1 MARSAVS
8 RRFCFQPGTAM
19 KSAVLVFPGINRERD
34 MARALKLA
42 SGQEAAMVWHAETAL
57 PKGTDL
63 VVVPGGFSYGD
74 YLRCGAIAAHS
85 PILREVKARADKGM
99 AVIGVCNGF
108 QIITEAGLLPGILL
122 RNASLKFICRNVG
135 LKVETSQ
142 SLFTSQYEQ
151 GQVLSIPVAHH
162 DGNYFADD
170 RTLDELE
177 ANGQVAF
184 RYCGPDGEFDELHN
198 PNGSARNIAGIFN
211 RTKNVLGLMPHPEN
225 AIEPLQGSIDGKA
238 LFQSMVEA
246 LS

>member
-1 MARSAVS
+1 
-8 RRFCFQPGTAM
+8 M
-19 KSAVLVFPGINRERD
+19 KAAIVVFPGSNRERD
-34 MARALKLA
+34 A
-42 SGQEAAMVWHAETAL
+42 EAALTQAMGRKPIMVWHRDTEL
-57 PKGTDL
+57 PDVDL
-63 VVVPGGFSYGD
+63 VLVPGGFSYGD

-122 RNASLKFICRNVG
+122 RNASLKFVCRNIR

-184 RYCGPDGEFDELHN
+184 RYCSPDGEFGDEHN

-225 AIEPLQGSIDGKA
+225 AIEPLQGSTDGKA

>member
-1 MARSAVS
+1 
-8 RRFCFQPGTAM
+8 M
-19 KSAVLVFPGINRERD
+19 KAAIVVFPGSNRERD
-34 MARALKLA
+34 A
-42 SGQEAAMVWHAETAL
+42 EAALTQAMGRKPIMVWHRDTEL
-57 PKGTDL
+57 PDVNL
-63 VVVPGGFSYGD
+63 VLVPGGFSYGD

-122 RNASLKFICRNVG
+122 RNASLKFVCKNVR

-151 GQVLSIPVAHH
+151 GQVLSVPVAHH
-162 DGNYFADD
+162 DGNYFADPK
-170 RTLDELE
+170 TLDELE

-184 RYCGPDGEFDELHN
+184 RYCGPEGEFDDEHN
-198 PNGSARNIAGIFN
+198 PNGSARSIAGIFN
-211 RTKNVLGLMPHPEN
+211 RTKNVLGMMPHPEN
-225 AIEPLQGSIDGKA
+225 AVDPMQGSTDGKA
-238 LFQSMVEA
+238 LFKSMVEA

>member
-1 MARSAVS
+1 
-8 RRFCFQPGTAM
+8 M
-19 KSAVLVFPGINRERD
+19 KAAIVVFPGSNRERD
-34 MARALKLA
+34 A
-42 SGQEAAMVWHAETAL
+42 EAALAQAMGRKPIMVWHRDTEL
-57 PKGTDL
+57 PDVDL
-63 VVVPGGFSYGD
+63 VLVPGGFSYGD

-108 QIITEAGLLPGILL
+108 QIITEAGLLPGVLQ
-122 RNASLKFICRNVG
+122 RNASLKFVCRNVG

-151 GQVLSIPVAHH
+151 GQVLSIPVAHAE
-162 DGNYFADD
+162 GNYFADEK
-170 RTLDELE
+170 TLDDLE
-177 ANGQVAF
+177 ERGQIAF
-184 RYCGPDGEFDELHN
+184 RYCGPDGELADEHN

-225 AIEPLQGSIDGKA
+225 AIEPLQGSIDGKP
-238 LFQSMVEA
+238 LFRSMVEA

>member
-1 MARSAVS
+1 
-8 RRFCFQPGTAM
+8 M
-19 KSAVLVFPGINRERD
+19 KAAIVVFPGSNRERD
-34 MARALKLA
+34 A
-42 SGQEAAMVWHAETAL
+42 EAALTQVMGKKPIMVWHRDTEL
-57 PKGTDL
+57 PEVDL
-63 VVVPGGFSYGD
+63 VLVPGGFSYGD

-85 PILREVKARADKGM
+85 PVLREVKARAEKGM
-99 AVIGVCNGF
+99 AVIGICNGF
-108 QIITEAGLLPGILL
+108 QIITEAGLLPGVLL
-122 RNASLKFICRNVG
+122 RNASLKFVCRNVG

-142 SLFTSQYEQ
+142 SLFTSRYEQ

-162 DGNYFADD
+162 DGNYFADE

-184 RYCGPDGEFDELHN
+184 RYCAPDGTMSNGAN

-211 RTKNVLGLMPHPEN
+211 RTKNVLGMMPHPEN
-225 AIEPLQGSIDGKA
+225 AIESLQGSTDGKA

>member
-1 MARSAVS
+1 
-8 RRFCFQPGTAM
+8 M
-19 KSAVLVFPGINRERD
+19 KAAIVVFPGSNRERD
-34 MARALKLA
+34 A
-42 SGQEAAMVWHAETAL
+42 EAALTQVMGKKPIMVWHRDTEL
-57 PKGTDL
+57 PDVDL
-63 VVVPGGFSYGD
+63 VLVPGGFSYGD

-99 AVIGVCNGF
+99 AVLGVCNGF
-108 QIITEAGLLPGILL
+108 QIICEAGLLPGVLMP
-122 RNASLKFICRNVG
+122 NAGLKFVCRNVG

-142 SLFTSQYEQ
+142 SLFTSRYEQ
-151 GQVLSIPVAHH
+151 GQVLSVPVAHH
-162 DGNYFADD
+162 DGNYFADE

-177 ANGQVAF
+177 GNGQVAF
-184 RYCGPDGEFDELHN
+184 RYCAPDGTMDAAHN

-225 AIEPLQGSIDGKA
+225 AMESLQGSTDGKP

>member
-1 MARSAVS
+1 
-8 RRFCFQPGTAM
+8 M
-19 KSAVLVFPGINRERD
+19 KAAIVVFPGSNRERD
-34 MARALKLA
+34 A
-42 SGQEAAMVWHAETAL
+42 EAALTQAMGKKPIMVWHRDTEL
-57 PKGTDL
+57 PDVDL
-63 VVVPGGFSYGD
+63 VLVPGGFSYGD

-108 QIITEAGLLPGILL
+108 QIITEARLLPGILL
-122 RNASLKFICRNVG
+122 RNASLKFVCRNIR

-184 RYCGPDGEFDELHN
+184 RYCSPDGELDDEHN

-225 AIEPLQGSIDGKA
+225 AIEPLQGSTDGKA

>member
-1 MARSAVS
+1 
-8 RRFCFQPGTAM
+8 M
-19 KSAVLVFPGINRERD
+19 KAAIVVFPGSNRERD
-34 MARALKLA
+34 A
-42 SGQEAAMVWHAETAL
+42 EAALTQAMGRKPIMVWHRDTEL
-57 PKGTDL
+57 PDVDL
-63 VVVPGGFSYGD
+63 VLVPGGFSYGD

-85 PILREVKARADKGM
+85 PVMREVKARADKGV

-108 QIITEAGLLPGILL
+108 QIITEAGLLPGVLQ
-122 RNASLKFICRNVG
+122 RNASLKFVCKNVG

-151 GQVLSIPVAHH
+151 GQVLSIPVAHAE
-162 DGNYFADD
+162 GNYFADE

-184 RYCGPDGEFDELHN
+184 RYCSPEGDVDDEHN

-211 RTKNVLGLMPHPEN
+211 RTKNVLGMMPHPEN
-225 AIEPLQGSIDGKA
+225 AIEPLQGSIDGKP

>member
-1 MARSAVS
+1 
-8 RRFCFQPGTAM
+8 M
-19 KSAVLVFPGINRERD
+19 KAAIVVFPGSNRERD
-34 MARALKLA
+34 A
-42 SGQEAAMVWHAETAL
+42 EAALTQAMGRKPIMVWHRDTEL
-57 PKGTDL
+57 PDVDL
-63 VVVPGGFSYGD
+63 VLVPGGFSYGD

-122 RNASLKFICRNVG
+122 RNASLKFVCRNIR

-184 RYCGPDGEFDELHN
+184 RYCSPDGEFGDEHN

-225 AIEPLQGSIDGKA
+225 AIEPLQGSTDGKA
-238 LFQSMVEA
+238 LFKSMVEA

>member
-1 MARSAVS
+1 
-8 RRFCFQPGTAM
+8 M
-19 KSAVLVFPGINRERD
+19 KAAIVVFPGSNRERD
-34 MARALKLA
+34 A
-42 SGQEAAMVWHAETAL
+42 EAALTHTMGRKPIMVWHRDTEL
-57 PKGTDL
+57 PDVDL
-63 VVVPGGFSYGD
+63 VLVPGGFSYGD

-85 PILREVKARADKGM
+85 PILREVKARAEKGM

-122 RNASLKFICRNVG
+122 RNASLKFVCKNVR

-142 SLFTSQYEQ
+142 SLFTSRYEQ

-162 DGNYFADD
+162 DGNYFADE

-177 ANGQVAF
+177 DHGQVAF
-184 RYCGPDGEFDELHN
+184 RYCSPDGEFGDEHN

-225 AIEPLQGSIDGKA
+225 AIEPLQGSTDGVP
-238 LFQSMVEA
+238 LFKSMVEA

>member
-1 MARSAVS
+1 
-8 RRFCFQPGTAM
+8 M
-19 KSAVLVFPGINRERD
+19 KAAIVVFPGSNRERD
-34 MARALKLA
+34 A
-42 SGQEAAMVWHAETAL
+42 EAALTQAMGRKPIMVWHRDTEL
-57 PKGTDL
+57 PDVDL
-63 VVVPGGFSYGD
+63 VLVPGGFSYGD

-122 RNASLKFICRNVG
+122 RNASLKFACRNVR

-162 DGNYFADD
+162 DGNYFADP

-184 RYCGPDGEFDELHN
+184 RYCGPEGEFSDEHN

-211 RTKNVLGLMPHPEN
+211 RTKNVLGMMPHPEN
-225 AIEPLQGSIDGKA
+225 AVDPLQGSTDGKA
-238 LFQSMVEA
+238 LFKSMVEA

>member
-1 MARSAVS
+1 
-8 RRFCFQPGTAM
+8 M
-19 KSAVLVFPGINRERD
+19 KAAIVVFPGSNRERD
-34 MARALKLA
+34 A
-42 SGQEAAMVWHAETAL
+42 EAALTQAMGKKPIMVWHRDTEL
-57 PKGTDL
+57 PDVDL
-63 VVVPGGFSYGD
+63 VLVPGGFSYGD

-108 QIITEAGLLPGILL
+108 QIITEAGLLPGVLQ
-122 RNASLKFICRNVG
+122 RNASLKFVCRNVG

-151 GQVLSIPVAHH
+151 GQVLSIPVAHAE
-162 DGNYFADD
+162 GNFFADEK
-170 RTLDELE
+170 TLDELE

-184 RYCGPDGEFDELHN
+184 RYCGPDGEFDDEHN

-225 AIEPLQGSIDGKA
+225 AIEPLQGSVDGKP

>member
-1 MARSAVS
+1 
-8 RRFCFQPGTAM
+8 M
-19 KSAVLVFPGINRERD
+19 KAAIVVFPGSNRERD
-34 MARALKLA
+34 A
-42 SGQEAAMVWHAETAL
+42 EAALTQVMGKKPIMVWHRDTEL
-57 PKGTDL
+57 PDVDL
-63 VVVPGGFSYGD
+63 VLVPGGFSYGD

-85 PILREVKARADKGM
+85 PILREVKARSEKGM
-99 AVIGVCNGF
+99 AVIGICNGF
-108 QIITEAGLLPGILL
+108 QIITEAGLLPGVLL
-122 RNASLKFICRNVG
+122 RNASLKFVCRNVG

-142 SLFTSQYEQ
+142 SLFTSRYEQ

-162 DGNYFADD
+162 DGNYFADE

-184 RYCGPDGEFDELHN
+184 RYCGLNGETGNGAN

-225 AIEPLQGSIDGKA
+225 AVEPLQGSTDGKA

>member
-1 MARSAVS
+1 
-8 RRFCFQPGTAM
+8 M
-19 KSAVLVFPGINRERD
+19 KAAIVVFPGSNRERD
-34 MARALKLA
+34 A
-42 SGQEAAMVWHAETAL
+42 EAALTQAMGKKPVMVWHRDTEL
-57 PKGTDL
+57 PDVDL
-63 VVVPGGFSYGD
+63 VLVPGGFSYGD

-85 PILREVKARADKGM
+85 PILREVKARADRGM

-122 RNASLKFICRNVG
+122 RNASLKFVCRNIG

-184 RYCGPDGEFDELHN
+184 RYCSPDGDFGDEHN

-225 AIEPLQGSIDGKA
+225 AVEPLQGSTDGKA
-238 LFQSMVEA
+238 LFKSMVEA

>member
-1 MARSAVS
+1 
-8 RRFCFQPGTAM
+8 M
-19 KSAVLVFPGINRERD
+19 KAAIVVFPGSNRERD
-34 MARALKLA
+34 A
-42 SGQEAAMVWHAETAL
+42 EAALTQAMGKKPIMVWHRDTEL
-57 PKGTDL
+57 PDVDL
-63 VVVPGGFSYGD
+63 VLVPGGFSYGD

-108 QIITEAGLLPGILL
+108 QIITEAGLLPGVLQ
-122 RNASLKFICRNVG
+122 RNASLKFVCRNVG

-151 GQVLSIPVAHH
+151 GQVLSIPVAHAE
-162 DGNYFADD
+162 GNYFADEK
-170 RTLDELE
+170 TLDELE

-184 RYCGPDGEFDELHN
+184 RYCGPDGEFDDVHN

-225 AIEPLQGSIDGKA
+225 AIETLQGSVDGKP

>member
-1 MARSAVS
+1 
-8 RRFCFQPGTAM
+8 M
-19 KSAVLVFPGINRERD
+19 KAAIVVFPGSNRERD
-34 MARALKLA
+34 A
-42 SGQEAAMVWHAETAL
+42 EAALTQAMGKKPVLVWHRDTEL
-57 PKGTDL
+57 PDVDL
-63 VVVPGGFSYGD
+63 VLVPGGFSYGD

-85 PILREVKARADKGM
+85 PILREVKARADKGL

-108 QIITEAGLLPGILL
+108 QIITEAGLLPGVLQ
-122 RNASLKFICRNVG
+122 RNASLKFVCRNVR

-151 GQVLSIPVAHH
+151 GQVLSIPVAHAE
-162 DGNYFADD
+162 GNYFADEQ
-170 RTLDELE
+170 TLDQLE

-184 RYCGPDGEFDELHN
+184 RYCSPDGELDDEHN

-225 AIEPLQGSIDGKA
+225 AIEPLQGSTDGKA

>member
-1 MARSAVS
+1 
-8 RRFCFQPGTAM
+8 M
-19 KSAVLVFPGINRERD
+19 KAAIVVFPGSNRERD
-34 MARALKLA
+34 A
-42 SGQEAAMVWHAETAL
+42 EAALTQVMGKKPVMVWHRDTEL
-57 PKGTDL
+57 PDVDL
-63 VVVPGGFSYGD
+63 VLVPGGFSYGD

-108 QIITEAGLLPGILL
+108 QIITEAGLLPGVLL
-122 RNASLKFICRNVG
+122 RNASLKFVCRNVR

-151 GQVLSIPVAHH
+151 GQVLSVPVAHH
-162 DGNYFADD
+162 DGNYFADE

-184 RYCGPDGEFDELHN
+184 RYCGPEGEFDPDHN

-211 RTKNVLGLMPHPEN
+211 RTKNVLGMMPHPEN
-225 AIEPLQGSIDGKA
+225 AIEPVQGSTDGIP
-238 LFQSMVEA
+238 LFKSMVEA